1 MSSTRI
7 QIRRDTATNWYNVN
21 PQLASGEIGFETD
34 TGKFKIGNGTNI
46 WRTLEYASILPSGIS
61 SVAVTSFNTRH
72 GAVTLTDTDVNTA
85 LGYTAADA
93 ADLSGFQSSTNT
105 DITNAINTAEGYT
118 DTSIENLNIGTNGA
132 GNVVSTDGTQ
142 TLTNKTLG
150 SSTSLGENLDANSKK
165 ILNLADPEIDS
176 DASNKGYV
184 DTVIENVYHSIF
196 VNFATTEPIDAI
208 NDDGEAGEYG
218 LGIGGTLTGT
228 SNGPLTVDGVI
239 VDLSDRILFK
249 DQADAK
255 QNGVYYIS
263 TAGDSGTPW
272 VATRTTDYDNSFQGQ
287 LIGGRTIFVGEGHTL
302 SATTWFMDAL
312 GTSETPAY
320 AIVIG
325 TDNITFQQ
333 SAGSGTYVAGNGLNL
348 SGSSFSINTD
358 VVQTR
363 VSGVSDTEIGY
374 LDGVTSAIQ
383 TQLNSKANLAG
394 PTFTGTVTLPSTTS
408 IGNVSSTE
416 LGYVDGVTSSIQ
428 TQLDSKAN
436 LSGATFTG
444 AISGTSL
451 TLSGD
456 LTVNGTTT
464 TINSTTLTVDD
475 KNIELGSVASP
486 TDTTANGGG
495 ITLKGT
501 TDKTFAWAS
510 SGAAWQSSENI
521 EIASNKTYKINGT
534 DVLSSSRVL
543 GKTIGGT
550 SAGDIVSID
559 ATQTLTNKTLGGT
572 TITGDV
578 TITSTNNSNST
589 TSGALVVDGGIGVA
603 KDLHVGGVGIFGD
616 EPTVT
621 LSNAVA
627 YFDKTADGAIQ
638 VGMQNPSTGTS
649 ASSDFVAT
657 ADNGNDT
664 SHYLDLGINNSN
676 YSDSAFSATSANDGY
691 LIVDGGNL
699 VLDVSTGGKS
709 IVFAVGGT
717 QSTDIVGTWNETDGL
732 DVKGHLKVDG
742 TSNLVGQVT
751 LGDGLVATDITATSV
766 EVTAGTSSTVATTI
780 KGYSGQTA
788 NLTQWKNSS
797 GTTLASVDAAGNIT
811 APTFSGTS
819 IGNLSYYATNNTG
832 STITKGTPV
841 YITGLDTNN
850 NPTIAPALV
859 SDPSKMPAA
868 GIVPA
873 DIANGVTAQVV
884 FVGQIGGLDTSALT
898 VGAVLYVGTS
908 GLTTTKPTNTS
919 YSVQPIGQV
928 EKSSATT
935 GRILVNCTG
944 TTVDVPNV
952 ISIPGNITTTSG
964 NFTGSGSGL
973 TTLNASNLSSGTV
986 PSARLSLTSSDIP
999 SLTHSKISDFQTT
1012 VLGYTLD
1019 QFAAP
1024 VDNVAMGGY
1033 RITNLGTPTQSG
1045 DAANKSYVDALTTG
1059 LSIKQAVNYATAA
1072 VLPNTPTYA
1081 NGTAD
1086 QSQGTGIGATL
1097 TGSGNHTLQVDGVNV
1112 TNNQRILVKNQ
1123 ATATQNGIYVV
1134 TNAGAAGGGGSAW
1147 ILTRSSDADNSIAGE
1162 LRPNAYVSV
1171 LAGNTNIGTS
1181 WVITGTGT
1189 ATTPAGAIKIGTD
1202 SITFSQFNG
1211 AASYVAGAGLTL
1223 TGLTFDV
1230 NTASSDRIVVNADNI
1245 DLALVT
1251 RSDSTAADQGNRVIA
1266 VTTDSYG
1273 RVTGVTTGAQVT
1285 ATTSVKGIASFDSG
1299 DFSVASGAVSIKTG
1313 GVDNNQLANSSLT
1326 IGSTNISL
1334 GATQTSLAGLS
1345 SVTSTSFSGNLTGNV
1360 TGNASTVTN
1369 GVYTTDTGTVTNTM
1383 LAGSISDSKLN
1394 QITTSGKVA
1403 NSATTATQANTA
1415 NAIVARD
1422 ASGNFTA
1429 NIITANLVGNA
1440 DTATT
1445 ATTATNATN
1454 VGITDDTSTNSDLYL
1469 TYVSSNSGNRPI
1481 KTSSTKLT
1489 INPSTGL
1496 LKASAVT
1503 TTGDI
1508 NVGGNL
1514 VITGGLTVNGT
1525 TTTVN
1530 STTLAVTDKNIEL
1543 GNVSSPTDTTANGG
1557 GITLHGTTDKTLNW
1571 VSTTPAWTSSEHF
1584 DLASGKTYKIAGTTV
1599 LSSSQVLGKTI
1610 GGTSSGDIADI
1621 STAQT
1626 LTNKT
1631 ISGANNTLTIRLA
1644 NDVTGT
1650 LPIANGGTGA
1660 TTASAAA
1667 AALLPSQSSNSGKY
1681 LTTDGSGT
1689 LSWASVSGYSAP
1701 TLGTTSIASGSTV
1714 TTIAGLTL
1722 SGATLTGTLTA
1733 NGSAGTNGYYLQSTG
1748 TGVQWAAVAG
1758 YSAPTI
1764 GSTSIAS
1771 GSTVTTIAGLTLNN
1785 QTMTGTVTA
1794 GGSAGTSGQFLQ
1806 STGSGVQWATPSSSV
1821 ADGSITLAK
1830 LANET
1835 KIMNIMGAW

>member
-7 QIRRDTATNWYNVN
+7 QIRRDTATNWHNVN

-61 SVAVTSFNTRH
+61 SVAVTSFNTRQ

-239 VDLSDRILFK
+239 VDLLDRILFK

-272 VATRTTDYDNSFQGQ
+272 VATRTTDYDNGFQGQ

-333 SAGSGTYVAGNGLNL
+333 SAGSGTYVAGNGLRL

-383 TQLNSKANLAG
+383 TQLNSKADLAG

-501 TDKTFAWAS
+501 TDKTFSWTNAGAS
-510 SGAAWQSSENI
+510 WQSSENI
-521 EIASNKTYKINGT
+521 EVAANKTFKIDGT

-550 SAGDIVSID
+550 SAGDIASID
-559 ATQTLTNKTLGGT
+559 ATQTLTNKTISGSSNTLTNIPNSALSNNSITVNGTSFELGASHTITAANPYSLTIGT
-572 TITGDV
+572 GLNGTSFDGSSAVTISINRTATDTWYDAAGAASTAQSNAISTSEGYTDTHAAKTTGTHGVTGTIVGTSDTQILTNKTVNLSSNTITGTTAQFNTALSDGDFATLAGTETLTNKTLTSPVINTPTGITKSDV
-578 TITSTNNSNST
+578 GLANVNNTS
-589 TSGALVVDGGIGVA
+589 D
-603 KDLHVGGVGIFGD
+603 
-616 EPTVT
+616 
-621 LSNAVA
+621 
-627 YFDKTADGAIQ
+627 
-638 VGMQNPSTGTS
+638 
-649 ASSDFVAT
+649 
-657 ADNGNDT
+657 
-664 SHYLDLGINNSN
+664 
-676 YSDSAFSATSANDGY
+676 ANKP
-691 LIVDGGNL
+691 
-699 VLDVSTGGKS
+699 VSTATQTALDAKLS
-709 IVFAVGGT
+709 LSGGT
-717 QSTDIVGTWNETDGL
+717 MTGSLIL
-732 DVKGHLKVDG
+732 DADP
-742 TSNLVGQVT
+742 TNS
-751 LGDGLVATDITATSV
+751 LGAAT
-766 EVTAGTSSTVATTI
+766 
-780 KGYSGQTA
+780 KQY
-788 NLTQWKNSS
+788 
-797 GTTLASVDAAGNIT
+797 VDAAVNNINVHEAVVAAT
-811 APTFSGTS
+811 TVSIGTTYNNGTS
-819 IGNLSYYATNNTG
+819 GVGA
-832 STITKGTPV
+832 
-841 YITGLDTNN
+841 
-850 NPTIAPALV
+850 TIAPAGNGLLAL
-859 SDPSKMPAA
+859 D
-868 GIVPA
+868 GISLS
-873 DIANGVTAQVV
+873 
-884 FVGQIGGLDTSALT
+884 VGNR
-898 VGAVLYVGTS
+898 V
-908 GLTTTKPTNTS
+908 
-919 YSVQPIGQV
+919 
-928 EKSSATT
+928 
-935 GRILVNCTG
+935 
-944 TTVDVPNV
+944 
-952 ISIPGNITTTSG
+952 
-964 NFTGSGSGL
+964 
-973 TTLNASNLSSGTV
+973 
-986 PSARLSLTSSDIP
+986 
-999 SLTHSKISDFQTT
+999 
-1012 VLGYTLD
+1012 
-1019 QFAAP
+1019 
-1024 VDNVAMGGY
+1024 
-1033 RITNLGTPTQSG
+1033 
-1045 DAANKSYVDALTTG
+1045 
-1059 LSIKQAVNYATAA
+1059 
-1072 VLPNTPTYA
+1072 
-1081 NGTAD
+1081 
-1086 QSQGTGIGATL
+1086 
-1097 TGSGNHTLQVDGVNV
+1097 
-1112 TNNQRILVKNQ
+1112 LVKNQ
-1123 ATATQNGIYVV
+1123 TDAKQNGIYSVTAVGGPSATWLLTRTTDYDVVGEVSSGDFIFVKGGTVNANTGWIQTADVV
-1134 TNAGAAGGGGSAW
+1134 T
-1147 ILTRSSDADNSIAGE
+1147 
-1162 LRPNAYVSV
+1162 
-1171 LAGNTNIGTS
+1171 IGTN
-1181 WVITGTGT
+1181 
-1189 ATTPAGAIKIGTD
+1189 
-1202 SITFSQFNG
+1202 SITFTQFSG
-1211 AASYVAGAGLTL
+1211 AGTYTAGTGLTL
-1223 TGLTFDV
+1223 TGTTFAVDSTIATLTGTQTLTNKTLTAPTIATILNNSGTLTLPTSTDTLV
-1230 NTASSDRIVVNADNI
+1230 GRATTDTLTNKSISGSSNTLTNIPNSALTNNAVTVGTTNIALGASS
-1245 DLALVT
+1245 
-1251 RSDSTAADQGNRVIA
+1251 
-1266 VTTDSYG
+1266 TT
-1273 RVTGVTTGAQVT
+1273 
-1285 ATTSVKGIASFDSG
+1285 
-1299 DFSVASGAVSIKTG
+1299 
-1313 GVDNNQLANSSLT
+1313 
-1326 IGSTNISL
+1326 
-1334 GATQTSLAGLS
+1334 LAGLTSVS
-1345 SVTSTSFSGNLTGNV
+1345 STAFTGDLTGNV
-1360 TGNASTVTN
+1360 SGNAGTVTN

-1383 LAGSISDSKLN
+1383 LAGSIADSKLST
-1394 QITTSGKVA
+1394 ISTSGKVS
-1403 NSATTATQANTA
+1403 NSATTATSANTA
-1415 NAIVARD
+1415 SAIVARD
-1422 ASGNFTA
+1422 SSGNFTA
-1429 NIITANLVGNA
+1429 GIITAALAGNA
-1440 DTATT
+1440 DTATS

-1514 VITGGLTVNGT
+1514 VVTGGLTVNGT

-1571 VSTTPAWTSSEHF
+1571 VSTTPAWTSSENF
-1584 DLASGKTYKIAGTTV
+1584 DLASGKTYKIAGNTV

-1610 GGTSSGDIADI
+1610 GGTSSGDIDTI
-1621 STAQT
+1621 DGTQT

-1681 LTTDGSGT
+1681 LTTDGAGT

-1701 TLGTTSIASGSTV
+1701 TLGSTSISSGATV

-1722 SGATLTGTLTA
+1722 SGATLSGTLTA

-1806 STGSGVQWATPSSSV
+1806 STGTGVQWAAAGSSV
-1821 ADGSITLAK
+1821 TSFTLSSNTATAADTVALNTFTTIKYVVSMKQGSKIRSSELIVQTDGTSVDSMEYGIVETGGSMSGVVVAGV
-1830 LANET
+1830 ANSTNLELRT
-1835 KIMNIMGAW
+1835 TVTNASTTNVVVKFSKTVL

>member
-61 SVAVTSFNTRH
+61 SVAVTSFNTRQ

-93 ADLSGFQSSTNT
+93 ADLSGFQSSTST

-150 SSTSLGENLDANSKK
+150 SSTSLGENLDANNKK

-228 SNGPLTVDGVI
+228 SNAPLTVDGVI

-255 QNGVYYIS
+255 QNGIYYIS

-272 VATRTTDYDNSFQGQ
+272 VATRTTDYDNAFQGQ
-287 LIGGRTIFVGEGHTL
+287 LIGGRTIFVGEGDTL

-333 SAGSGTYVAGNGLNL
+333 SAGSGTYIAGNGLHL

-383 TQLNSKANLAG
+383 TQLNNKANLAG

-501 TDKTFAWAS
+501 TDKTFSWANA
-510 SGAAWQSSENI
+510 GASWQSSENI
-521 EIASNKTYKINGT
+521 EVAANKTFKIDGT
-534 DVLSSSRVL
+534 DVLSSSQVL

-550 SAGDIVSID
+550 SAGDIASID
-559 ATQTLTNKTLGGT
+559 ATQTLTNKTISGSSNTLTNIPNSALSNNSITVNGTSFELGASHTITAANPNSLTIGT
-572 TITGDV
+572 GLNGTSFDGSSAVTISINRTATDTWYDAAGAASTAQSNAISTSEGYTDTHAAKTTGTHGVTGTIVGTSDTQILTNKTVNLSSNTITGTTAQFNTALSDGDFATLAGTETLTNKTLTSPVINTPTGITKSDV
-578 TITSTNNSNST
+578 GLANVNNTS
-589 TSGALVVDGGIGVA
+589 D
-603 KDLHVGGVGIFGD
+603 
-616 EPTVT
+616 
-621 LSNAVA
+621 
-627 YFDKTADGAIQ
+627 
-638 VGMQNPSTGTS
+638 
-649 ASSDFVAT
+649 
-657 ADNGNDT
+657 
-664 SHYLDLGINNSN
+664 
-676 YSDSAFSATSANDGY
+676 ANKP
-691 LIVDGGNL
+691 
-699 VLDVSTGGKS
+699 VSTATQTALDAKLS
-709 IVFAVGGT
+709 LSGGT
-717 QSTDIVGTWNETDGL
+717 MTGSLILDADPTD
-732 DVKGHLKVDG
+732 
-742 TSNLVGQVT
+742 S
-751 LGDGLVATDITATSV
+751 LGAAT
-766 EVTAGTSSTVATTI
+766 
-780 KGYSGQTA
+780 KQY
-788 NLTQWKNSS
+788 
-797 GTTLASVDAAGNIT
+797 VDAAVNNINVHEAVVAAT
-811 APTFSGTS
+811 TVPIGSTYNNGTS
-819 IGNLSYYATNNTG
+819 GVGA
-832 STITKGTPV
+832 
-841 YITGLDTNN
+841 
-850 NPTIAPALV
+850 TIAPAGNGLLAL
-859 SDPSKMPAA
+859 D
-868 GIVPA
+868 GISLS
-873 DIANGVTAQVV
+873 
-884 FVGQIGGLDTSALT
+884 VGNR
-898 VGAVLYVGTS
+898 V
-908 GLTTTKPTNTS
+908 
-919 YSVQPIGQV
+919 
-928 EKSSATT
+928 
-935 GRILVNCTG
+935 
-944 TTVDVPNV
+944 
-952 ISIPGNITTTSG
+952 
-964 NFTGSGSGL
+964 
-973 TTLNASNLSSGTV
+973 
-986 PSARLSLTSSDIP
+986 
-999 SLTHSKISDFQTT
+999 
-1012 VLGYTLD
+1012 
-1019 QFAAP
+1019 
-1024 VDNVAMGGY
+1024 
-1033 RITNLGTPTQSG
+1033 
-1045 DAANKSYVDALTTG
+1045 
-1059 LSIKQAVNYATAA
+1059 
-1072 VLPNTPTYA
+1072 
-1081 NGTAD
+1081 
-1086 QSQGTGIGATL
+1086 
-1097 TGSGNHTLQVDGVNV
+1097 
-1112 TNNQRILVKNQ
+1112 LVKNQ
-1123 ATATQNGIYVV
+1123 TDAKQNGIYSVTAVGGPSATWLLTRTTDYDAVGEVSSGDFIFVKGGTVNANTGWIQTADVV
-1134 TNAGAAGGGGSAW
+1134 T
-1147 ILTRSSDADNSIAGE
+1147 
-1162 LRPNAYVSV
+1162 
-1171 LAGNTNIGTS
+1171 IGTS
-1181 WVITGTGT
+1181 
-1189 ATTPAGAIKIGTD
+1189 
-1202 SITFSQFNG
+1202 SITFTQFSG
-1211 AASYVAGAGLTL
+1211 AGTYTAGTGLTL
-1223 TGLTFDV
+1223 TGTTFAVDSTIATLTGTQTLTNKTLTAPTIATILNNSGTLTLPTSTDTLV
-1230 NTASSDRIVVNADNI
+1230 GRATTDTLTNKSISGSSNTLTNIPNSALTNNAVTVGTTNIALGASS
-1245 DLALVT
+1245 
-1251 RSDSTAADQGNRVIA
+1251 
-1266 VTTDSYG
+1266 TT
-1273 RVTGVTTGAQVT
+1273 
-1285 ATTSVKGIASFDSG
+1285 
-1299 DFSVASGAVSIKTG
+1299 
-1313 GVDNNQLANSSLT
+1313 
-1326 IGSTNISL
+1326 
-1334 GATQTSLAGLS
+1334 LAGLTSVS
-1345 SVTSTSFSGNLTGNV
+1345 STAFTGALTGNV
-1360 TGNASTVTN
+1360 TGNVSGNAGTVTN

-1383 LAGSISDSKLN
+1383 LAGSIADSKLST
-1394 QITTSGKVA
+1394 ISTSGKVS
-1403 NSATTATQANTA
+1403 NSATTATSANTA
-1415 NAIVARD
+1415 SAIVARD
-1422 ASGNFTA
+1422 SSGNFTA
-1429 NIITANLVGNA
+1429 GTITAALAGNA
-1440 DTATT
+1440 DTATS

-1496 LKASAVT
+1496 LKASSVT

-1514 VITGGLTVNGT
+1514 VVTGGLTVNGT

-1584 DLASGKTYKIAGTTV
+1584 DLASGKTYKIAGATV

-1610 GGTSSGDIADI
+1610 GGTSSGDIDTI
-1621 STAQT
+1621 DGTQT

-1631 ISGANNTLTIRLA
+1631 ISGANNTLTVRLA

-1650 LPIANGGTGA
+1650 LPIANGGTGQ
-1660 TTASAAA
+1660 TTAAA
-1667 AALLPSQSSNSGKY
+1667 AANALLPSQTSNSGKY
-1681 LTTDGSGT
+1681 LTTDGAGN
-1689 LSWASVSGYSAP
+1689 LSWGAVS
-1701 TLGTTSIASGSTV
+1701 
-1714 TTIAGLTL
+1714 
-1722 SGATLTGTLTA
+1722 
-1733 NGSAGTNGYYLQSTG
+1733 
-1748 TGVQWAAVAG
+1748 G

-1764 GSTSIAS
+1764 GSTSIGS
-1771 GSTVTTIAGLTLNN
+1771 GATVTTIAGLTLTTPTINGATLSGTLSGN
-1785 QTMTGTVTA
+1785 HTISGVATFSSAPVISSITNTGTLTLPTTTGTLA
-1794 GGSAGTSGQFLQ
+1794 LTSGVINNTLTTTTGDMIYASSANTPARLGIG
-1806 STGSGVQWATPSSSV
+1806 STGQVLTVSGGIPAWAAAPSSAPGAGSV
-1821 ADGSITLAK
+1821 TFAM

-1835 KIMNIMGAW
+1835 KIMHIMQAY